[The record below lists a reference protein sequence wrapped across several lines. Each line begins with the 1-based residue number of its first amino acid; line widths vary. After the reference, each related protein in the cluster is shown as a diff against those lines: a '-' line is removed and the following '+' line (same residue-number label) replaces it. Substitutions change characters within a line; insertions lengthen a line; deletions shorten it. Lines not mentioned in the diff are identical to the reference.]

1 MTPPS
6 LETPQ
11 GPQKKIIYDFLS
23 SITDEVEKSE
33 TRMEN
38 GAEITVKTKVQD
50 KIPVKILIY
59 KPTRKQRE
67 EAELEYSKYLYF
79 CMDQGLYTKNQI
91 AKKYND
97 FGGDLSKQD
106 ADYYVKL
113 QTELAI
119 KIGEIQHY
127 NSKDIS
133 TLTEEEKDAGAK
145 LYAEL
150 SILKHSTIDFETQR
164 SAIFDH
170 SADQKAFY
178 RILNWF
184 TVFLTHKEINGKVE
198 PMFKGATFEE
208 KLDEYER
215 LGEEK
220 DELFFNVRNKLSAII
235 AYWFSASPQTRED
248 FKPIEEELG
257 I

>member
-1 MTPPS
+1 M
-6 LETPQ
+6 
-11 GPQKKIIYDFLS
+11 
-23 SITDEVEKSE
+23 EKSE
-33 TRMEN
+33 TRNEN
-38 GAEITVKTKVQD
+38 GAEITVKTKVAE
-50 KIPVKILIY
+50 KVPVKIIIH

-67 EAELEYSKYLYF
+67 QAELEYSKYLYF

-106 ADYYVKL
+106 AEFYVDL
-113 QTELAI
+113 QTKLTL
-119 KIGEIQHY
+119 KISEIQY
-127 NSKDIS
+127 FNTKDPS
-133 TLTEEEKDAGAK
+133 LLTEDEKESGMK

-150 SILKHSTIDFETQR
+150 SILKRQTIDFETQR

-184 TVFLTHKEINGKVE
+184 TVFLVHKELNGVVT
-198 PMFKGATFEE
+198 PMFKGDDFEA

-215 LGEEK
+215 LGEIN
-220 DELFFNVRNKLSAII
+220 DELFVNTRSKLSAII
-235 AYWFSASPQTRED
+235 AYWFSAAPQTRDD

-257 I
+257 L

>member
-1 MTPPS
+1 MSNIT
-6 LETPQ
+6 Q
-11 GPQKKIIYDFLS
+11 KIIYDFS
-23 SITDEVEKSE
+23 SHITTEVEKSE
-33 TRMEN
+33 VRTEN
-38 GAEITVKTKVQD
+38 GAEITVKTKV
-50 KIPVKILIY
+50 KEKVPVKVLIY

-67 EAELEYSKYLYF
+67 QAELEYSKYLYY

-106 ADYYVKL
+106 AEFYVKL
-113 QTELAI
+113 QTDLTS
-119 KIGEIQHY
+119 KISDIQY
-127 NSKDIS
+127 FNTKDPS
-133 TLTEEEKDAGAK
+133 TLTDEEKESGMR

-150 SILKHSTIDFETQR
+150 AILKRQTIDFETQR

-184 TVFLTHKEINGKVE
+184 TVNLTHKEINGKVE
-198 PMFKGATFEE
+198 PMFRGEDFEA
-208 KLDEYER
+208 KLDDYER
-215 LGEEK
+215 LGESE
-220 DELFFNVRNKLSAII
+220 DELFVNVRSKLSAII
-235 AYWFSASPQTRED
+235 AYWFSAAPQTRED

-257 I
+257 L